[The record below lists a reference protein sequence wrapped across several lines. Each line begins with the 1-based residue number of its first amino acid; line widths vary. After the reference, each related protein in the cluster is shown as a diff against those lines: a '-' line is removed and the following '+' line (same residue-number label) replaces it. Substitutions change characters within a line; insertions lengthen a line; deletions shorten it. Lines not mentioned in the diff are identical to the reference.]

1 MLINNNIKNNDYNKW
16 LLIIIS
22 KIMYTYK
29 LINVNIKKIML
40 TKNTYIKNNA

>member
-22 KIMYTYK
+22 KLMYTYK

-40 TKNTYIKNNA
+40 TKNTYKE